1 MVKCV
6 KKGGVIMNKSKRLTV
21 EEAAKL
27 LGANAQF
34 VRTGLQQSV
43 FPWGYAVK
51 TSSHYTYFILTKK
64 FEECTGIKVVSN

>member
-1 MVKCV
+1 MK
-6 KKGGVIMNKSKRLTV
+6 NNRLSV

-34 VRTGLQQSV
+34 IRIGLQQGV

-51 TSSHYTYFILTKK
+51 TSSHYTYFIITNK
-64 FEECTGIKVVSN
+64 FEEYIGVKIQREESI